1 MAQRIQFQQMNTGG
15 RGRSGLFFK
24 APLKEIFQMTE
35 QLLLRSE
42 PRKREDMKRPREEA
56 GDQKRRTLS
65 WLITFLISAL
75 LVIAGLALL
84 RSLIAI
90 ITLD

>member
-1 MAQRIQFQQMNTGG
+1 MNIGG
-15 RGRSGLFFK
+15 RGKCGLSSSK
-24 APLKEIFQMTE
+24 RPKGNVSNE
-35 QLLLRSE
+35 QSARTGTAE
-42 PRKREDMKRPREEA
+42 KRPRKREAMKRPKEEA

-65 WLITFLISAL
+65 WFITFLISAL
-75 LVIAGLALL
+75 LVVAGLGFL

>member
-1 MAQRIQFQQMNTGG
+1 
-15 RGRSGLFFK
+15 
-24 APLKEIFQMTE
+24 MTE

-42 PRKREDMKRPREEA
+42 PRKREVMKRPKEEA
-56 GDQKRRTLS
+56 GDQKRRILS

>member
-1 MAQRIQFQQMNTGG
+1 MSNQ
-15 RGRSGLFFK
+15 L
-24 APLKEIFQMTE
+24 E
-35 QLLLRSE
+35 QVLLRSE
-42 PRKREDMKRPREEA
+42 PRKREAVKRPMEEA

-75 LVIAGLALL
+75 LVIAGLAFL

>member
-1 MAQRIQFQQMNTGG
+1 MSN
-15 RGRSGLFFK
+15 
-24 APLKEIFQMTE
+24 
-35 QLLLRSE
+35 QLEKVLLRSE
-42 PRKREDMKRPREEA
+42 PRKREVVKRPKEEA

-65 WLITFLISAL
+65 WLLTFLISAL
-75 LVIAGLALL
+75 LVIAGLAFL